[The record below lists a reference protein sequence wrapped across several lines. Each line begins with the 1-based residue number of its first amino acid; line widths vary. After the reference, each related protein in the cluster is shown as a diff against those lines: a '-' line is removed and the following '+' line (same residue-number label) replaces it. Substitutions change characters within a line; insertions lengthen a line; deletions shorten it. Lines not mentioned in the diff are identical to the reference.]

1 MRFNL
6 LRFFRPKPAADHTTP
21 DGTVADHDDGPS
33 EIAQEI
39 VILASING
47 GAPERV
53 ELFDMNIRGA
63 RVLVPFQFA
72 PSELSDA
79 PVALDIEHTSG
90 SWNVRANAQMTQ
102 LNHWSD
108 DRVMLE
114 LEFTRLG
121 ELYAQL
127 DNALGRYFNRR
138 GSDRVVPAEDD
149 RVGVRLAYGP
159 HRVRGLASDL
169 SSTGICTRAP
179 LVQAAVFHLGERIKA
194 YISLPGTSEEIEVPG
209 VVKHGY
215 RYGEDVHLGVEFDLS
230 APCPMTE
237 RRTEYLKYVE
247 RRRKA
252 GALLELQRRRGA

>member
-6 LRFFRPKPAADHTTP
+6 LRVFLPKSASEEGSSDAI
-21 DGTVADHDDGPS
+21 VAGGDEGPS
-33 EIAQEI
+33 PIAQEL
-39 VILASING
+39 VVRASINDG
-47 GAPERV
+47 PLEQV

-63 RVLVPFQFA
+63 RVLVPIHVA
-72 PSELSDA
+72 PGELSDA
-79 PVALDIEHTSG
+79 PVALDIEHVTG
-90 SWNVRANAQMTQ
+90 GWKVRVHARMTQ

-108 DRVMLE
+108 ELVMLE
-114 LEFTRLG
+114 VEFIRLG

-127 DNALGRYFNRR
+127 DNALGKYFNRR
-138 GSDRVVPAEDD
+138 GSDRVTPAEDD

-179 LVQAAVFHLGERIKA
+179 LVQAAVFHLGEQIRA
-194 YISLPGTSEEIEVPG
+194 YISLPGTTEEIEVPG

-215 RYGEDVHLGVEFDLS
+215 RRGEDVHLGVEFDLS
-230 APCPMTE
+230 APCPMTD
-237 RRTEYLKYVE
+237 RRTEYLRYIE

-252 GALLELQRRRGA
+252 GALLERQRRRGA